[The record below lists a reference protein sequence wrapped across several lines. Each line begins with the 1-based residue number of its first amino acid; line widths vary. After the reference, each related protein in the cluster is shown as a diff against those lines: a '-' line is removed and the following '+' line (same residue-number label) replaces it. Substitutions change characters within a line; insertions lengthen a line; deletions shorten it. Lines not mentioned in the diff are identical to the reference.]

1 MRTKI
6 EEFREHM
13 PLIHTLCNPGL
24 RDRHWEQVSEIVG
37 YTLEPGTD
45 LTLAKLIDLSL
56 EEYIAKFEAISDSAS
71 KEHNLEKAMGG
82 MIAEWTDQKFDL
94 VPYRYC
100 VLRIV
105 RELSFSR
112 EERSLIFLIEL
123 SYIQNSSVDRLGTVD
138 CQYGLLCTF
147 SSGTHILSGIDD
159 VQVLLDDHIVKT
171 QTMRGSPFVKP
182 FEKDVK

>member
-37 YTLEPGTD
+37 YTLEPGPD

-94 VPYRYC
+94 VPYRYA
-100 VLRIV
+100 R
-105 RELSFSR
+105 LS
-112 EERSLIFLIEL
+112 
-123 SYIQNSSVDRLGTVD
+123 NK
-138 CQYGLLCTF
+138 
-147 SSGTHILSGIDD
+147 
-159 VQVLLDDHIVKT
+159 KT
-171 QTMRGSPFVKP
+171 QYTHPSS
-182 FEKDVK
+182 